1 MSEVSTCLW
10 FGKDAESAVRFYVSI
25 VPGSTI
31 DRIQRSPGAW
41 PGGEAGDVILISFRL
56 GGQSFQALNGGA
68 PVEYGTAV
76 SISVQCA
83 DQAEIDRLWA
93 ALTAD
98 GGAEIMCGWLR
109 DRWGVPWQ
117 IVPEVL
123 PRLLAE
129 LRSGRFCA
137 RLRRNAGHGE
147 AGRCR
152 AGTRGGS
159 VTRLLWEVRDHRLKY
174 RKGRKIDAA
183 GRKRT
188 VRSRVKI
195 ARNGRSLEPLQVA
208 TGGSRCPRQ

>member
-31 DRIQRSPGAW
+31 DHIQRSPGAW

-83 DQAEIDRLWA
+83 DQAEIERLWA

-109 DRWGVPWQ
+109 DRWGVPPGRSCRRSSHAFWPTQ
-117 IVPEVL
+117 IRPF
-123 PRLLAE
+123 
-129 LRSGRFCA
+129 LRASSPQ
-137 RLRRNAGHGE
+137 
-147 AGRCR
+147 CR
-152 AGTRGGS
+152 A
-159 VTRLLWEVRDHRLKY
+159 W
-174 RKGRKIDAA
+174 
-183 GRKRT
+183 
-188 VRSRVKI
+188 
-195 ARNGRSLEPLQVA
+195 
-208 TGGSRCPRQ
+208 

>member
-10 FGKDAESAVRFYVSI
+10 FGKNAESAVRFYVSI
-25 VPGSTI
+25 VPGSAI
-31 DRIQRSPGAW
+31 HHIQRSPGAW

-93 ALTAD
+93 ALTAN

-109 DRWGVPWQ
+109 DRWGVP
-117 IVPEVL
+117 
-123 PRLLAE
+123 LADRAGGPPPPSGRP
-129 LRSGRFCA
+129 RSGRFCA

-147 AGRCR
+147 TGRCR

-159 VTRLLWEVRDHRLKY
+159 VTRLL
-174 RKGRKIDAA
+174 
-183 GRKRT
+183 
-188 VRSRVKI
+188 
-195 ARNGRSLEPLQVA
+195 
-208 TGGSRCPRQ
+208 

>member
-31 DRIQRSPGAW
+31 DHIQHSPGAW

-117 IVPEVL
+117 VVPEVL
-123 PRLLAE
+123 PRLLADPDPAVSARVFAAMQGMVKLDVAE
-129 LRSGRFCA
+129 LER
-137 RLRRNAGHGE
+137 
-147 AGRCR
+147 
-152 AGTRGGS
+152 
-159 VTRLLWEVRDHRLKY
+159 
-174 RKGRKIDAA
+174 AA
-183 GRKRT
+183 G
-188 VRSRVKI
+188 V
-195 ARNGRSLEPLQVA
+195 
-208 TGGSRCPRQ
+208 

>member
-31 DRIQRSPGAW
+31 DHIQHSPGAW

-68 PVEYGTAV
+68 PMEYGTAV

-109 DRWGVPWQ
+109 DRWGVPLADRAGGPPTSSGR
-117 IVPEVL
+117 PE
-123 PRLLAE
+123 
-129 LRSGRFCA
+129 SGRFCA

-147 AGRCR
+147 A
-152 AGTRGGS
+152 
-159 VTRLLWEVRDHRLKY
+159 
-174 RKGRKIDAA
+174 
-183 GRKRT
+183 
-188 VRSRVKI
+188 
-195 ARNGRSLEPLQVA
+195 
-208 TGGSRCPRQ
+208 

>member
-31 DRIQRSPGAW
+31 DHIQRSPGAW

-109 DRWGVPWQ
+109 DRWGVPPGRSCRRSSHAFWPTQ
-117 IVPEVL
+117 IRPFL
-123 PRLLAE
+123 HASSPQ
-129 LRSGRFCA
+129 
-137 RLRRNAGHGE
+137 
-147 AGRCR
+147 CR
-152 AGTRGGS
+152 A
-159 VTRLLWEVRDHRLKY
+159 W
-174 RKGRKIDAA
+174 
-183 GRKRT
+183 
-188 VRSRVKI
+188 
-195 ARNGRSLEPLQVA
+195 
-208 TGGSRCPRQ
+208 